1 MISNLSRNRGS
12 EQPSPGAVEVVGA
25 LLQEY
30 AQQEQQASFEQWSAR
45 LEDNVVQ
52 QMAWVKKRADEA
64 HAASKPPGPLAAI
77 PAAHPVTV
85 VREQGEVW
93 KSKWTRRSDEPFD
106 CMPLQRILASL
117 PRPEGAAVSLSIT
130 VEGLRKATKCMLHK
144 ACGPDQWDAASLLRL
159 PCQFW
164 EGLAA
169 VWNQALSCGKVPRNW
184 ACVQVALLPK
194 ADNKTRPMGLCQLVW
209 RAGTRCLVKQLRPWA
224 SSWASQHVFGAVPG
238 VSTTDCSVA
247 RGLEPRSA

>member
-1 MISNLSRNRGS
+1 
-12 EQPSPGAVEVVGA
+12 AVEVVGD

-30 AQQEQQASFEQWSAR
+30 AQQERQASFEQWRAR

-77 PAAHPVTV
+77 
-85 VREQGEVW
+85 
-93 KSKWTRRSDEPFD
+93 D

-117 PRPEGAAVSLSIT
+117 PRPEGVAVSLSIT
-130 VEGLRKATKCMLHK
+130 AEGLRKATKCMLHK

-159 PCQFW
+159 PGQFW

-169 VWNQALSCGKVPRNW
+169 VWNQALSCNKAVDLILGFA
-184 ACVQVALLPK
+184 ACVWSGAGGLYHGLSCPVA
-194 ADNKTRPMGLCQLVW
+194 
-209 RAGTRCLVKQLRPWA
+209 
-224 SSWASQHVFGAVPG
+224 
-238 VSTTDCSVA
+238 
-247 RGLEPRSA
+247 